1 MAVTPPD
8 LATQHLTAAPEAA
21 EGALLLELGDRVR
34 RARARRGMTRRALA
48 GQSGVS
54 ERYIAQLERGDG
66 NASILVLQKIAGAL
80 GMRPAELLDDPYPG
94 SVEYTLLCALLRE
107 LPADT
112 LGRLRQR
119 LQGELGAGAA
129 ARTRRIALL
138 GLRGAGKSTLGARL
152 AESRQVPF
160 VELDREIERRSGTPL
175 EELFLL
181 YGQATYRRH
190 EERCL
195 AQVLNE
201 YPECVIAT
209 GGSIVTAPTVFA
221 TLLSSCFTV
230 WLKATPEE
238 HMARVIAQGD
248 MRPMAGNAEAMEDL
262 RQILLERAPL
272 YAQSESTLDT
282 SGLSTDEA
290 FHSLTQALQGAT
302 AEEQI
307 TP

>member
-1 MAVTPPD
+1 MS
-8 LATQHLTAAPEAA
+8 LAPADHGDQRSGAAQEAA
-21 EGALLLELGDRVR
+21 EGALLHELGERVR

-80 GMRPAELLDDPYPG
+80 GMRPAELLDEPYPG

-107 LPADT
+107 LPGET

-119 LQGELGAGAA
+119 LQRELGAASTT
-129 ARTRRIALL
+129 RSRRIALL

-152 AESRQVPF
+152 AESRGVPF

-181 YGQATYRRH
+181 YGQATYRRY

-201 YPECVIAT
+201 HPDCVIAT
-209 GGSIVTAPTVFA
+209 GGSIVAAPAVFA

-262 RQILLERAPL
+262 RQILKERAPL
-272 YAQSESTLDT
+272 YAQAECVIDT
-282 SGLSTDEA
+282 SGLSAEQA
-290 FHSLTQALQGAT
+290 YHSLTQALQSAT
-302 AEEQI
+302 AEEH
-307 TP
+307 TTT